1 MSQRIFYHGT
11 REHVAYSIMQQG
23 FKVGEETSGRNLR
36 AGLYITPRADF
47 AALWGPIVIRLC
59 LVAGTRI
66 LWHTP
71 VDPQTIRSLKKEFG
85 AGIVKPKYTEVIP
98 ANKQLTKSEVAHLW
112 NYLIDRYY
120 LEPRSRRRGY
130 FYELADRFPF
140 IYKHLKR
147 HGYDGVAAIH
157 EDWHEMFLFNP
168 SNAVPLSAHSHTS
181 GGWGATNLSEPLKLS
196 KPLTLEE
203 LRVMQET
210 ELRRVQEFT
219 KRNG

>member
-1 MSQRIFYHGT
+1 MTQRVFYHGT
-11 REHVAYSIMQQG
+11 RELVAWSIMRQG
-23 FKVGEETSGRNLR
+23 FKVGDETSGRNLR

-47 AALWGPIVIRLC
+47 AALWGPIVIRLR

-71 VDPQTIRSLKKEFG
+71 TDAHTIRYLKKEFG
-85 AGIVKPKYTEVIP
+85 AGIIKPKFTELIP

-120 LEPRSRRRGY
+120 LNVRSTRRDP
-130 FYELADRFPF
+130 FHKLADRFPF

-157 EDWHEMFLFNP
+157 GDWHEIFLFNP
-168 SNAVPLSAHSHTS
+168 SNAIPISAHKHTF
-181 GGWGATNLSEPLKLS
+181 GGWGGTDKQEKLDLS
-196 KPLTLEE
+196 KPLTD
-203 LRVMQET
+203 T
-210 ELRRVQEFT
+210 ELREMQE
-219 KRNG
+219 KEHRRIQ